1 MKLGIY
7 RDSAWRQT
15 EISLLHGPGFGEI
28 IALLD
33 NPPALNNV
41 AAMSDLQCCAG
52 ILFDQQNCNALPI
65 ETLDDLENPGCDQRG
80 ETQ

>member
-1 MKLGIY
+1 MNRRMC

-15 EISLLHGPGFGEI
+15 EIRLLHGLGFREI

-33 NPPALNNV
+33 NPPVLNDV
-41 AAMSDLQCCAG
+41 AAVSDLQRCAC